1 MKDKNKLYMALAGAG
16 VGLINGFFGG
26 GGGMVVLPVLT
37 MIFKYE
43 QKRAHATAIA
53 VILPVSVV
61 SAIAYVISGKAS
73 AFTLDTLFVTIGVVA
88 GGILGAL
95 LLKKINN
102 GWLSKIFA
110 VVMLVAGVKL
120 ALF

>member
-1 MKDKNKLYMALAGAG
+1 MKDKEKFYMALAGAG

-37 MIFKYE
+37 MLFKYE
-43 QKRAHATAIA
+43 QKNAHATAIA
-53 VILPVSVV
+53 VILPISIV
-61 SAIAYVISGKAS
+61 SAIAYLLGGVEKI
-73 AFTLDTLFVTIGVVA
+73 FTLDTLFVSVGVMA
-88 GGILGAL
+88 GGLLGAL

-102 GWLSKIFA
+102 AWLSKIFA

-120 ALF
+120 AFF

>member
-1 MKDKNKLYMALAGAG
+1 MKDKEKFYMALAGAG

-37 MIFKYE
+37 MLFKYE
-43 QKRAHATAIA
+43 QKNAHATAIA
-53 VILPVSVV
+53 VILPISIV
-61 SAIAYVISGKAS
+61 SAIAYLIGGVEKI
-73 AFTLDTLFVTIGVVA
+73 FTLDTLFVSVGVMA
-88 GGILGAL
+88 GGLLGAL

-102 GWLSKIFA
+102 AWLSKIFA

-120 ALF
+120 AFF

>member
-1 MKDKNKLYMALAGAG
+1 MKDKEKFYMALAGAG

-37 MIFKYE
+37 MLFKYE
-43 QKRAHATAIA
+43 QKNAHATAIA
-53 VILPVSVV
+53 VILPISVV
-61 SAIAYVISGKAS
+61 SAIAYLLGGVEKI
-73 AFTLDTLFVTIGVVA
+73 FTLDTLFVSVGVMA
-88 GGILGAL
+88 GGLLGAL

-102 GWLSKIFA
+102 AWLSKIFA

-120 ALF
+120 AFF